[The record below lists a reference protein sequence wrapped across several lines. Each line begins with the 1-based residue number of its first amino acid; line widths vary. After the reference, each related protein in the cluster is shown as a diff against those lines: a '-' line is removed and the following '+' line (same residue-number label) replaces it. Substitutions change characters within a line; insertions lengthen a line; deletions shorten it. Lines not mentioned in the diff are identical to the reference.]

1 MLKLRRIQ
9 EYQFQARLRLAY
21 LAYNVGYGPQTD
33 LAECVRYVSRLVKTQ

>member
-9 EYQFQARLRLAY
+9 EYQFQARLR